1 MFKMNNK
8 NSNLVGS
15 GVTNV
20 NFEQMSYVA
29 LMFPLLNLNK
39 IILPWDLIYHY
50 FYSKTT
56 TTWKLSKY
64 GVFLV
69 RIFLYLD

>member
-39 IILPWDLIYHY
+39 IILLWDLIYHY

-56 TTWKLSKY
+56 TT
-64 GVFLV
+64 
-69 RIFLYLD
+69 

>member
-20 NFEQMSYVA
+20 NFEQTSYVA

-39 IILPWDLIYHY
+39 
-50 FYSKTT
+50 
-56 TTWKLSKY
+56 
-64 GVFLV
+64 
-69 RIFLYLD
+69 